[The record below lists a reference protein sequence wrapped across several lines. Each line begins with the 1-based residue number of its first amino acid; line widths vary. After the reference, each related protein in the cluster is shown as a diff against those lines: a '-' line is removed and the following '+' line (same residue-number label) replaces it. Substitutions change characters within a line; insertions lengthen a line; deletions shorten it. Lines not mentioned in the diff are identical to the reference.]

1 MLYPLSLHGMI
12 ILVIN
17 CGSSSIKYQLL
28 DMKSDDVYDLLA
40 KGIVE
45 MIGLEAARL
54 KHTPTGK
61 EKVEKNLS
69 IPDHKV
75 GMRVVLEALVDK
87 DYGVLKSFDDIEA
100 IGHRIVQGADF
111 FAGSA
116 LVDEEVLGKID
127 FCSDFAPLHNPAH
140 LLGIRACQEVLPTV
154 PQVVTF
160 DTAFH
165 QTMPPYAYMYGLPY
179 KYYEKYH
186 IRRYGAH
193 GTSHQFVA
201 RKGAKMVG
209 LDIDNSKIVTCHIG
223 NGSSITAIVNGRSI
237 DTSMGLTPLEG
248 LLMGT
253 RCGDVDA
260 NAVIYIM
267 QKEGLTAAQMY
278 DLVNK
283 QSGFLGVS
291 GKTPD
296 AREMDEL
303 ANAGDPKAKLV
314 LKMLTFQMIKYI
326 GAFIAEMNGV
336 DAIFFTGGI
345 GEHNSRLRR
354 RVCENFAY
362 LGLQFDYEANTAWG
376 VDTVITLPES
386 KVKAALVTT
395 DEELVIARD
404 TMHIVQN
411 LDE

>member
-1 MLYPLSLHGMI
+1 MI

-28 DMKSDDVYDLLA
+28 DMRSDDVYDLMA

-45 MIGLEAARL
+45 KIGLESGRL
-54 KHTPTGK
+54 QHTPTGK
-61 EKVEKNLS
+61 EKVVKDLPV
-69 IPDHKV
+69 PDHTV
-75 GMRVVLEALVDK
+75 GMQLVLDALVDK
-87 DYGVLKSFDDIEA
+87 DYGVLESFDDIEA
-100 IGHRIVQGADF
+100 VGHRIVQGADF
-111 FAGSA
+111 FSGSA
-116 LVDEEVLGKID
+116 LVNEDVIAKID
-127 FCSDFAPLHNPAH
+127 YCCDFAPLHNPAH
-140 LLGIRACQEVLPTV
+140 LLGIRACQEVLPNV

-165 QTMPPYAYMYGLPY
+165 QTMPPYAYMYGIPY

-201 RKGAKMVG
+201 HKGAKMVG
-209 LDIDNSKIVTCHIG
+209 IDVYDSRIITCHIG
-223 NGSSITAIVNGRSI
+223 NGSSITAIHNGKSI

-253 RCGDVDA
+253 RCGDIDP
-260 NAVIYIM
+260 NAILYIM
-267 QKEGLTAAQMY
+267 KKENISPDEMY
-278 DLVNK
+278 NLVNK
-283 QSGFLGVS
+283 KSGFLGVS
-291 GKTPD
+291 ERTSD

-303 ANAGDPKAKLV
+303 ANSGDFKAKLV
-314 LKMLTFQMIKYI
+314 LKMLSFQMIKYI
-326 GAFIAEMNGV
+326 GAYVAEMNGV

-354 RVCENFAY
+354 RVCDNFEY
-362 LGLQFDYEANTAWG
+362 LGLAFDHEANTAWG
-376 VDTVITLPES
+376 VDTVISLPES
-386 KVKAALVTT
+386 KVKVALVTT

-404 TMHIVQN
+404 TMRIVQSI
-411 LDE
+411 EE